1 MVPDEQRR
9 QKRNEESNDYLEAQE
24 AVQHSQ
30 DQQIESSYSQYE
42 ER

>member
-9 QKRNEESNDYLEAQE
+9 QKRNEESNDYMEAQE
-24 AVQHSQ
+24 AIQHSQ
-30 DQQIESSYSQYE
+30 AKQVESSHSQYV